1 MTPEIPFKRQAV
13 EPVQCI
19 KNGWELVK
27 DQYWL
32 FVGMTFIAVLI
43 GGAVPLGILL
53 GPMMCGLYLTFFK
66 KRRGEP
72 FEFGTL
78 FKGFDFFGPSL
89 VATLLHIVPIFAI
102 VIPAYFI
109 FYITMVVSMVATQG
123 SNDPNPAAA
132 FGIMGAFIVFWMV
145 VLVVVIFISI
155 GFTFSYPLIVD
166 RKLQGM
172 DAVKLSFRGAM
183 ANFWRLLG
191 MSILSSLLSIA
202 GILLCYVGMF
212 LVFPIVYAA
221 IASAYEQV
229 YGLAGPGD
237 IDPNLPPPPPV
248 FE

>member
-1 MTPEIPFKRQAV
+1 MTPEIPFKRQVV

-19 KNGWELVK
+19 KNGWELIK

-32 FVGMTFIAVLI
+32 FVGMAAVGVMI

-72 FEFGTL
+72 IEFGTL

-89 VATLLHIVPIFAI
+89 VATLLHMVPILAI
-102 VIPAYFI
+102 VLPAYFI
-109 FYITMVVSMVATQG
+109 FYISMIVSMAAQG
-123 SNDPNPAAA
+123 GSDPNPAAF
-132 FGIMGAFIVFWMV
+132 FGIMGGFIIFWLV
-145 VLVVVIFISI
+145 VIIVVIFISI
-155 GFTFSYPLIVD
+155 GFTFAYPLIVD
-166 RKLQGM
+166 RKLQGF
-172 DAVKLSFRGAM
+172 DAVKLSFRAAI

-191 MSILSSLLSIA
+191 MSLISSLLSLCGA
-202 GILLCYVGMF
+202 LLCYVGVF

-229 YGLAGPGD
+229 FGLAGPGENYD
-237 IDPNLPPPPPV
+237 NLPPPPPK